1 MKYEGRALGSDLT
14 LAIGDEGIKIGS
26 RYLDYSE
33 VWSIS
38 PVSHR
43 VLIDTMSGEQIEI
56 SMLGYSFDGFWEE
69 LLDRFGK
76 RSLEALFV
84 DEELIMLVEGEY
96 QLPAES
102 GDQMRVATESLSGG
116 EQRRLS
122 GERGRARIALYPDS
136 VCILP
141 QTCRAVRIP
150 LCFADSIWQ
159 EGYQLHITMRSGE
172 EYVVGKMGYDT
183 EAFVERTVNATDT
196 VKKQRA
202 KTLEQIPLSDGF
214 SAKGLFRT
222 EKSDQYWN
230 AALGN
235 GICALELF
243 TGEDAATYL
252 YRFSE
257 PTEQFCIMLEEALE
271 AMGTH
276 REIVYLTEEQLQD
289 KPLYRM
295 AVDRMK
301 AVRFLRGRSAGR
313 IIHNSAHDQKL
324 KEFLGSDSD

>member
-14 LAIGDEGIKIGS
+14 LAIEDEGIKIGS

-122 GERGRARIALYPDS
+122 GERGRARIALYSDS

-141 QTCRAVRIP
+141 QTCGAVRIP
-150 LCFADSIWQ
+150 LCFAREIKLY
-159 EGYQLHITMRSGE
+159 GYVLTITMFSGA
-172 EYVVGKMGYDT
+172 EY
-183 EAFVERTVNATDT
+183 T
-196 VKKQRA
+196 VKIVDSNGNPVSTSSQEK
-202 KTLEQIPLSDGF
+202 KVIIEV
-214 SAKGLFRT
+214 
-222 EKSDQYWN
+222 KSDFFTK
-230 AALGN
+230 
-235 GICALELF
+235 IISFISRLF
-243 TGEDAATYL
+243 
-252 YRFSE
+252 
-257 PTEQFCIMLEEALE
+257 
-271 AMGTH
+271 
-276 REIVYLTEEQLQD
+276 
-289 KPLYRM
+289 
-295 AVDRMK
+295 
-301 AVRFLRGRSAGR
+301 
-313 IIHNSAHDQKL
+313 
-324 KEFLGSDSD
+324 GSDTITL